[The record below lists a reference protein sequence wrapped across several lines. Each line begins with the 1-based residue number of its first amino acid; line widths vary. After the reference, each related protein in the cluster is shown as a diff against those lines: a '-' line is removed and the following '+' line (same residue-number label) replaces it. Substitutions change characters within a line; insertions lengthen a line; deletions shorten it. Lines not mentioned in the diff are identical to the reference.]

1 MKDRLRPLNIIPQG
15 KGTGATEVVRGVHS
29 DRTVKEGCGQGREVG
44 TSGDPKTWN
53 REMGRA
59 SGCTLPPL
67 TQQGV
72 LFSSLN
78 RYAQTVLEV

>member
-15 KGTGATEVVRGVHS
+15 KGTGATEVVSGVHS
-29 DRTVKEGCGQGREVG
+29 DRTVEEGAPQVG
-44 TSGDPKTWN
+44 TSGDPKTWK

-67 TQQGV
+67 MQQGV

-78 RYAQTVLEV
+78 RYAQTVLDV